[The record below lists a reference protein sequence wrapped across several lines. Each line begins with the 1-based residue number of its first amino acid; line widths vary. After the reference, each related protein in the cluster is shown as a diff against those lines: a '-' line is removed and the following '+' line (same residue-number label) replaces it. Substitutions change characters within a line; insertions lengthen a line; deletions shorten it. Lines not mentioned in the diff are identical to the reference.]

1 MPNLI
6 ANYKEKVFVASAR
19 KSYSVVIN
27 AMNSWLA
34 KNGTPGDFESFWFY
48 SSDINVLAQV
58 FAKELNSVKVCTNSD
73 VDACGGAY
81 DVRMPR
87 KINDG
92 HGNTDSELWI
102 GEPVNRIVLADGSF
116 LVLLSEVKNGSC
128 TYQQWASEKDS
139 NGFLIPDPSSPNGYK
154 GKYYTYHG
162 CGRIAYDTNGVKQP
176 NQIGTDIFIIGFTSN
191 AYKNADYD
199 FWGNINYVLT
209 NDKLIMTENY
219 QTGKYE

>member
-1 MPNLI
+1 
-6 ANYKEKVFVASAR
+6 
-19 KSYSVVIN
+19 
-27 AMNSWLA
+27 
-34 KNGTPGDFESFWFY
+34 
-48 SSDINVLAQV
+48 
-58 FAKELNSVKVCTNSD
+58 
-73 VDACGGAY
+73 
-81 DVRMPR
+81 MPR

-92 HGNTDSELWI
+92 HGNTDSERWI

-116 LVLLSEVKNGSC
+116 LVLLSEIKNGSC
-128 TYQQWASEKDS
+128 TYQQWGSERDS

-154 GKYYTYHG
+154 GKYYTHHG

-199 FWGNINYVLT
+199 LWGNINYVLT